1 MPNTEYDGTVAHVVD
16 PKLNL
21 VRFLN
26 CSLRN
31 VAAPEFKGAFV
42 RKASILLADD
52 NSAVVDHVS
61 SLLEADEEYEVV
73 GALND
78 GTAVSREYERL
89 RPDVIVLD
97 ISMEPV
103 SGIDVARHLRDCG
116 CPSKIVFL
124 TVHEDADFVAAAM
137 GAGGSAYVV
146 KSRLG
151 MDLIP
156 AIHAALCNKFFVS
169 PNLLYQQP

>member
-1 MPNTEYDGTVAHVVD
+1 M
-16 PKLNL
+16 
-21 VRFLN
+21 
-26 CSLRN
+26 
-31 VAAPEFKGAFV
+31 

-52 NSAVVDHVS
+52 NSAVIHRVS
-61 SLLEADEEYEVV
+61 SLLETDDEYAVV

-78 GTAVSREYERL
+78 GAAVLREYQRL

-97 ISMEPV
+97 ISMELL
-103 SGIDVARHLRDCG
+103 SGIDVAQQLRDCG
-116 CPSKIVFL
+116 CHSKIVFL
-124 TVHEDADFVAAAM
+124 TVHEDADFVNAAM

-169 PNLLYQQP
+169 PSLLDEQL